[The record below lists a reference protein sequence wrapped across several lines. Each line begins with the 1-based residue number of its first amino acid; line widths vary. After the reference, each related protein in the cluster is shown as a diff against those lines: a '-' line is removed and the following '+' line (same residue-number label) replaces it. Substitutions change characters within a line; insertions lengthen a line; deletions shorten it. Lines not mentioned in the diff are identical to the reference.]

1 MEVQI
6 SDTRKLVW
14 KKREIQIHKLCT
26 AKTDTVDHKEGE
38 EYWKSYSYC
47 ATING
52 ALRVLLAEGLAN
64 NSAKGV
70 DECIEAVYDECRK
83 LEEVINKCN
92 FTTEERNAWQV

>member
-14 KKREIQIHKLCT
+14 KKREIQIHRHCV
-26 AKTDTVDHKEGE
+26 AKSDTTKHKEGE
-38 EYWKSYSYC
+38 EYWEPYSYC

-52 ALRVLLAEGLAN
+52 ASRVLLAEGLADN
-64 NSAKGV
+64 PAEGV
-70 DECIEAVYDECRK
+70 DKCTQAVYDECRK

-92 FTTEERNAWQV
+92 FTTEERNAWVS